1 MYLEN
6 IIAGYLREFQWA
18 ADILDKNDEAYLGH
32 ATMVR
37 EVERAQACLDLL
49 KTMPRLD
56 PIEFMEGR

>member
-18 ADILDKNDEAYLGH
+18 ADILGDKVEASLGH
-32 ATMVR
+32 ATMAR